1 MNVALK
7 LLVAIA
13 CLCVITVSSHY
24 GYARYREYI
33 ADQQRAE
40 SERNEALSAVQRAK
54 ERLQQLAAEEK
65 EQQDAARVRRREENA
80 ERRRKFLERVK
91 ARQEKREP

>member
-1 MNVALK
+1 MNIALK
-7 LLVAIA
+7 ILVAIA

-24 GYARYREYI
+24 GYARYREHI
-33 ADQQRAE
+33 AAQQQIEA
-40 SERNEALSAVQRAK
+40 ERNEVLHAIQRAK

-65 EQQDAARVRRREENA
+65 EQHDAARVRRREENA

-91 ARQEKREP
+91 ARQAKREP